1 MSVRVQGRVL
11 VVIVIFFI
19 AGLGGGFW
27 AGYSYF
33 RSQSTSG
40 YQDYLEYQSRIDQ
53 LSAEIKE
60 LQGQLES
67 LQNAAAG
74 SNYVGWYNEQFIDN
88 VALTQNAFGNLF
100 NEFNDVLGEGPLDE
114 KSVRELESWVEET
127 SVQSAKVTFLDRNH
141 FDLWD
146 WTSNALELFEDFLED
161 LRATVRFSSEM
172 NRTIILDQDSMSK
185 LEEIYDDLQS
195 FYEHVFPV
203 DVLEE
208 GTMWQTPHHN
218 EANTALG
225 MLSRLREDVAKAWLM
240 LPVLS
245 GSEVPPPDV
254 QAYELLVE
262 AVGEEYF
269 TKFFE
274 FKSVQFNDWEPDDW
288 LTRVD
293 YSYRIQTGNY
303 TATREVYFYFD
314 KVNRLLSSS
323 GVPPAG
329 NLMPFSVSR
338 EEAINIALGRVTQ
351 SHIEVEAEIRYVK
364 RLVNNVPV
372 NRYVWQVVFY
382 LTKKSAPSGSTIEVL
397 IDLKSG
403 EVIDVARFSWM
414 STS

>member
-1 MSVRVQGRVL
+1 M
-11 VVIVIFFI
+11 
-19 AGLGGGFW
+19 
-27 AGYSYF
+27 
-33 RSQSTSG
+33 
-40 YQDYLEYQSRIDQ
+40 
-53 LSAEIKE
+53 
-60 LQGQLES
+60 
-67 LQNAAAG
+67 
-74 SNYVGWYNEQFIDN
+74 GWYNEQFIDN

-146 WTSNALELFEDFLED
+146 WTSQALELFEDFLED
-161 LRATVRFSSEM
+161 LRATVRLSSEM
-172 NRTIILDQDSMSK
+172 NTTIILDQDSIEK

-208 GTMWQTPHHN
+208 GTIWQTPHHN

-225 MLSRLREDVAKAWLM
+225 MLSQLREDVAKAWLM

-245 GSEVPPPDV
+245 GSKVPPPDV
-254 QAYELLVE
+254 QARELLVE
-262 AVGEEYF
+262 ATGEEYF
-269 TKFFE
+269 TKYFE
-274 FKSVQFNDWEPDDW
+274 FKGAQFNDWEPDDW

-293 YSYRIQTGNY
+293 YGYRIQIGNY
-303 TATREVYFYFD
+303 TATREVEFYFD
-314 KVNRLLSSS
+314 KVNRLLRSS

-338 EEAINIALGRVTQ
+338 EEAINIAKGQVTQ
-351 SHIEVEAEIRYVK
+351 SYVEIEAEIRYVE
-364 RLVNNVPV
+364 RSVNKVPV

-382 LTKKSAPSGSTIEVL
+382 LNKKSAPSGSMIEVL

-403 EVIDVARFSWM
+403 EVIDIARVSWM
-414 STS
+414 SIS

>member
-27 AGYSYF
+27 TGYSYF
-33 RSQSTSG
+33 R
-40 YQDYLEYQSRIDQ
+40 YQSAR
-53 LSAEIKE
+53 A
-60 LQGQLES
+60 
-67 LQNAAAG
+67 QNAAAD

-100 NEFNDVLGEGPLDE
+100 SEFDDVLRESSLEE

-161 LRATVRFSSEM
+161 LRATVRLSSEM
-172 NRTIILDQDSMSK
+172 NTTIILDQDSMSK

-195 FYEHVFPV
+195 FYEHIFPV

-208 GTMWQTPHHN
+208 GTIWQTPHHN

-245 GSEVPPPDV
+245 GSEV
-254 QAYELLVE
+254 AS
-262 AVGEEYF
+262 A
-269 TKFFE
+269 
-274 FKSVQFNDWEPDDW
+274 
-288 LTRVD
+288 R
-293 YSYRIQTGNY
+293 YSSI
-303 TATREVYFYFD
+303 
-314 KVNRLLSSS
+314 
-323 GVPPAG
+323 
-329 NLMPFSVSR
+329 
-338 EEAINIALGRVTQ
+338 
-351 SHIEVEAEIRYVK
+351 
-364 RLVNNVPV
+364 
-372 NRYVWQVVFY
+372 
-382 LTKKSAPSGSTIEVL
+382 
-397 IDLKSG
+397 
-403 EVIDVARFSWM
+403 
-414 STS
+414 

>member
-19 AGLGGGFW
+19 AGLGCGSW

-33 RSQSTSG
+33 RSQSALG
-40 YQDYLEYQSRIDQ
+40 YQNYLEYQSRIDQ
-53 LSAEIKE
+53 LSAEIEE

-67 LQNAAAG
+67 LQNVAAG

-100 NEFNDVLGEGPLDE
+100 NEFNDVLGESSLDE

-146 WTSNALELFEDFLED
+146 WTSKALELFEDFLED
-161 LRATVRFSSEM
+161 LRATVRFSSET
-172 NRTIILDQDSMSK
+172 NTTIILDQGSISK
-185 LEEIYDDLQS
+185 LKEIYDDLQS

-208 GTMWQTPHHN
+208 GTLWQTPQHG
-218 EANTALG
+218 AMDTALG
-225 MLSRLREDVAKAWLM
+225 MLSPLREDVAKAWLM

-245 GSEVPPPDV
+245 GSGVPLPDV
-254 QAYELLVE
+254 QACELLVE
-262 AVGEEYF
+262 AVGEEYV
-269 TKFFE
+269 TKYFE
-274 FKSVQFNDWEPDDW
+274 FKSVQLNDWEPDDW
-288 LTRVD
+288 LTCVS
-293 YSYRIQTGNY
+293 YSYRIQKGNY
-303 TATREVYFYFD
+303 TATREVEFYFD
-314 KVNRLLSSS
+314 KANRLLSSS
-323 GVPPAG
+323 GVPPAD

-338 EEAINIALGRVTQ
+338 EEAINIAMGQVTQ
-351 SHIEVEAEIRYVK
+351 RYVEIEAEIRCVE
-364 RLVNNVPV
+364 RSVNDVPV

-382 LTKKSAPSGSTIEVL
+382 LTKKSAPSGSMIEVL
-397 IDLKSG
+397 IDLDRG
-403 EVIDVARFSWM
+403 EVIDVARLAWA

>member
-1 MSVRVQGRVL
+1 M

-19 AGLGGGFW
+19 VGLGGGFW

-100 NEFNDVLGEGPLDE
+100 SEFDDVLGESSLDE
-114 KSVRELESWVEET
+114 KSLRELESWVEET

-146 WTSNALELFEDFLED
+146 WTSKALELFEDFLED
-161 LRATVRFSSEM
+161 LRATVRLSSEM
-172 NRTIILDQDSMSK
+172 NTTIILDLDSIDK
-185 LEEIYDDLQS
+185 LKEIYDDLQS
-195 FYEHVFPV
+195 FCEHVFPV

-208 GTMWQTPHHN
+208 GTIWQTPHHD

-225 MLSRLREDVAKAWLM
+225 MLSRLREDVAEAWLM
-240 LPVLS
+240 LPALS
-245 GSEVPPPDV
+245 GSEVPPPEV
-254 QAYELLVE
+254 QARELLVE
-262 AVGEEYF
+262 AAGEEYF
-269 TKFFE
+269 TKYFE
-274 FKSVQFNDWEPDDW
+274 FKGAQFNNWEPDDW

-293 YSYRIQTGNY
+293 YSYRIQVGNY

-314 KVNRLLSSS
+314 KANRLLRSS
-323 GVPPAG
+323 GVPPTG
-329 NLMPFSVSR
+329 NLMPFRVSR
-338 EEAINIALGRVTQ
+338 EEAINIALEQVTQ
-351 SHIEVEAEIRYVK
+351 SYVEIEAEIRCVEHSI
-364 RLVNNVPV
+364 NDVPV

-382 LTKKSAPSGSTIEVL
+382 LVKKSALSGSTIQVL
-397 IDLKSG
+397 IDLMSG
-403 EVIDVARFSWM
+403 EVIDIARHSWM
-414 STS
+414 SIS

>member
-1 MSVRVQGRVL
+1 MSVRIQGRVL

-19 AGLGGGFW
+19 VGLGGGFW
-27 AGYSYF
+27 AGYSYSL
-33 RSQSTSG
+33 SQS
-40 YQDYLEYQSRIDQ
+40 
-53 LSAEIKE
+53 
-60 LQGQLES
+60 
-67 LQNAAAG
+67 AAAG

-146 WTSNALELFEDFLED
+146 WTSQALELFEDFLED

-172 NRTIILDQDSMSK
+172 NTTIILDLDSIDK
-185 LEEIYDDLQS
+185 LEEIYNDLQS
-195 FYEHVFPV
+195 FCEHVFPV

-208 GTMWQTPHHN
+208 GTMWQTPHHS
-218 EANTALG
+218 EMDTAFG
-225 MLSRLREDVAKAWLM
+225 MLSRFREDVAKAWLM
-240 LPVLS
+240 LPALS
-245 GSEVPPPDV
+245 GSEVPPPEV
-254 QAYELLVE
+254 QARELLVE

-269 TKFFE
+269 TKYFE
-274 FKSVQFNDWEPDDW
+274 FEGVQFNDWEPDDW

-293 YSYRIQTGNY
+293 YSYRIQMGNY

-314 KVNRLLSSS
+314 KVNRLLSSN
-323 GVPPAG
+323 GVPPAD

-338 EEAINIALGRVTQ
+338 EEAINIALEQITQ
-351 SHIEVEAEIRYVK
+351 SYIEVEAGIGYFERSG
-364 RLVNNVPV
+364 NNVPV
-372 NRYVWQVVFY
+372 KRYVWYVVFY
-382 LTKKSAPSGSTIEVL
+382 LNKKSAPSGSMIEVL
-397 IDLKSG
+397 IDLQSG
-403 EVIDVARFSWM
+403 EVIDIARCSWM